1 MRHLRD
7 DLQDRAHHI
16 VRQISAESAHFESL
30 ISQLKAEQV
39 SALGHLRS
47 QLRLANKLIEFA
59 AWEENLR
66 AALAARVAVAEAAEV
81 SIQNLSAA
89 LNSTLK

>member
-1 MRHLRD
+1 MRDLRD
-7 DLQDRAHHI
+7 ELQDRAHHI
-16 VRQISAESAHFESL
+16 ARQISAESARFESL
-30 ISQLKAEQV
+30 ISQLNAEQ
-39 SALGHLRS
+39 SALGHLRA

-59 AWEENLR
+59 VWEENLR

-89 LNSTLK
+89 LNSTT